1 MGSLGSVS
9 HKSGGLPDTV
19 PKHQR
24 CKGSLRGSAEG
35 LLKGDLGPLQTH
47 KGTVVNPFKL
57 TVTTK
62 ELFLS
67 SHKYTS
73 VHTQCKEST
82 YVRATCFTFYTPRT
96 DSLTLWVVSQ
106 CHLCMVCTG
115 CEVSVHVRATRTS
128 WVYSVAVK
136 KKGPCKWGH

>member
-1 MGSLGSVS
+1 MPDWPSPGPSGHLILPYALSCRRGSVS

-35 LLKGDLGPLQTH
+35 LLKGDLGPLQTL
-47 KGTVVNPFKL
+47 KGTAVNPFKL

-67 SHKYTS
+67 SHK
-73 VHTQCKEST
+73 VHWS
-82 YVRATCFTFYTPRT
+82 
-96 DSLTLWVVSQ
+96 
-106 CHLCMVCTG
+106 
-115 CEVSVHVRATRTS
+115 
-128 WVYSVAVK
+128 
-136 KKGPCKWGH
+136 